1 MSIQSID
8 IDGIESLEF
17 DPIDRSPIFFDIET
31 GPDGQSASAQMPEFS
46 APSNWKDPEKIAAK
60 IAEQEETWWQ
70 KLALNPLTGEIV
82 AFGFRYKG
90 QSYSISDSATVKR
103 DDGVPVVLDDLELIL
118 LLGVEK
124 LISKAG
130 ARSWV
135 GHNIYE
141 FDLPFIVRRFWRHN
155 MKMPAG
161 WRQGNW
167 WSNWLIDT
175 DKLFS
180 LGKFK
185 DFTSLDKLALHLGHP
200 KGKDGKSGAG
210 FHELLRD
217 NKEEALAYLD
227 SDLQLTEYCYER
239 IKH

>member
-8 IDGIESLEF
+8 IDGIEALEF
-17 DPIDRSPIFFDIET
+17 DTIDRSPVFFDIET

-46 APSNWKDPEKIAAK
+46 APSNWKDPEKIAAR
-60 IAEQEETWWQ
+60 IAEQEETWWD

-90 QSYSISDSATVKR
+90 QSYSVSPTATLKEGFKKEALV
-103 DDGVPVVLDDLELIL
+103 DLEQVLLI
-118 LLGVEK
+118 GVER

-135 GHNIYE
+135 GHNIYD
-141 FDLPFIVRRFWRHN
+141 FDLPFIVRRFWRYG

-167 WSNWLIDT
+167 WNNWLIDT
-175 DKLFS
+175 HKLFA

-185 DFTSLDKLALHLGHP
+185 DYVSLDKLALHLGHP

-217 NKEEALAYLD
+217 NEEEALAYLD
-227 SDLQLTEYCYER
+227 ADLQLTEFCYEK

>member
-1 MSIQSID
+1 VSTMSTYD
-8 IDGIESLEF
+8 IEEEESL
-17 DPIDRSPIFFDIET
+17 
-31 GPDGQSASAQMPEFS
+31 M
-46 APSNWKDPEKIAAK
+46 
-60 IAEQEETWWQ
+60 
-70 KLALNPLTGEIV
+70 
-82 AFGFRYKG
+82 
-90 QSYSISDSATVKR
+90 
-103 DDGVPVVLDDLELIL
+103 DLEQVLLIS
-118 LLGVEK
+118 VER

-135 GHNIYE
+135 GHNIYD
-141 FDLPFIVRRFWRHN
+141 FDLPFIVRRLWRHN

-217 NKEEALAYLD
+217 NEEEALAYLD
-227 SDLQLTEYCYER
+227 GDLQLTEYCYER

>member
-1 MSIQSID
+1 MSIKSID
-8 IDGIESLEF
+8 IDGIEALEF
-17 DPIDRSPIFFDIET
+17 DPIDRSPVFFDIET

-60 IAEQEETWWQ
+60 IAEQEETWWE

-90 QSYSISDSATVKR
+90 QSYSVSPIATLKEGFKEEALV
-103 DDGVPVVLDDLELIL
+103 DLEQVLLI
-118 LLGVEK
+118 GVER

-135 GHNIYE
+135 GHNIYD
-141 FDLPFIVRRFWRHN
+141 FDLPFIVRRFWRYG

-167 WSNWLIDT
+167 WNNWLIDT
-175 DKLFS
+175 HKLFA

-185 DFTSLDKLALHLGHP
+185 DYVSLDKLALHLGHP

-217 NKEEALAYLD
+217 NEEEALAYLD
-227 SDLQLTEYCYER
+227 ADLQLTEYCYER